1 MAGTHKAGLDEVSL
15 VKTALPFTSTLL
27 DGPNNLDGD
36 YSIKWLENWLA
47 NDAGCG
53 A

>member
-27 DGPNNLDGD
+27 DEPDILNGD
-36 YSIKWLENWLA
+36 YSIKWLEDWLA
-47 NDAGCG
+47 RDGAG
-53 A
+53 